1 MCFDFRHVYVR
12 FFSKGSLV
20 ETLMMKALVPAM
32 MHAVD
37 VYNSFT
43 FFVQAQLVSSQ
54 GMQTIEGNHVLHGF
68 VIRQWAPGMTKV
80 NCFKKPEL
88 SVCLLI

>member
-1 MCFDFRHVYVR
+1 MR

-43 FFVQAQLVSSQ
+43 FFFQAQLVSNISTDAN
-54 GMQTIEGNHVLHGF
+54 G
-68 VIRQWAPGMTKV
+68 
-80 NCFKKPEL
+80 
-88 SVCLLI
+88 

>member
-1 MCFDFRHVYVR
+1 VR

-43 FFVQAQLVSSQ
+43 FFVQAQLVSNISTDAK
-54 GMQTIEGNHVLHGF
+54 G
-68 VIRQWAPGMTKV
+68 
-80 NCFKKPEL
+80 
-88 SVCLLI
+88 